1 MDFNLIR
8 ITTLQVPKK
17 IISAKKNTISVKLN
31 QTQDSLLFL
40 DDELTK
46 PGLGYIC
53 LRGDALNA
61 GSLKNIFRNVKRC
74 FQISHSGN
82 FS

>member
-17 IISAKKNTISVKLN
+17 IISANKIFIFKKDL
-31 QTQDSLLFL
+31 LLFL

-61 GSLKNIFRNVKRC
+61 GSLKNIFEKC
-74 FQISHSGN
+74 QTLFQISHSGN

>member
-17 IISAKKNTISVKLN
+17 IISANKIFIFKK
-31 QTQDSLLFL
+31 DSLLFL

-46 PGLGYIC
+46 PSLGYIC

-61 GSLKNIFRNVKRC
+61 GSLKNILRNVKRC
-74 FQISHSGN
+74 FQISNSEN